1 MLLNTIV
8 RETTTNVIPG
18 TAVGVLLGQ
27 EPIKTALV
35 NLAVAAIVRLTSH
48 LVAKRRARR
57 AARKASS
64 SND

>member
-1 MLLNTIV
+1 MLNTII

-18 TAVGVLLGQ
+18 TTVGILLGQ

-48 LVAKRRARR
+48 LVAKRKARR
-57 AARKASS
+57 AAAKK
-64 SND
+64 